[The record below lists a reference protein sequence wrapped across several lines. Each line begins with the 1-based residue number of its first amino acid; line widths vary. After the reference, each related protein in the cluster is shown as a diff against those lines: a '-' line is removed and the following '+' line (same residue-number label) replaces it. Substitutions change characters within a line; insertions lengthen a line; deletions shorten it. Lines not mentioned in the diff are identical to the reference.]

1 MSLVYN
7 DSTYSFTELLEKDNP
22 LTIQHRNM
30 SWTFEILT
38 LISNIKLQK
47 QEAAIRKCS
56 SKLVLLK
63 IL

>member
-38 LISNIKLQK
+38 LSNIKLQK
-47 QEAAIRKCS
+47 QEEAIRKCS

>member
-38 LISNIKLQK
+38 LSNIKFQK

>member
-38 LISNIKLQK
+38 LSNIKLQK
-47 QEAAIRKCS
+47 QEAVIRKCS